1 MQNVLLS
8 LGANLGNP
16 ADMIRR
22 ATELIRINVMSD
34 ARLSPLYETQP
45 VGFTDQPPFINA
57 AVCGTSQLTPL
68 EIHDACKM
76 IERQLG
82 RRQRQRWHEREI
94 DIDVILVGNVIHDDE
109 DVHIPHQRM
118 HERLFVL
125 MPACDILPDAVC
137 PRTGKSLKQ
146 LLQECPDELS
156 KPRQVWGVGCGV

>member
-8 LGANLGNP
+8 LGANLGDP

-22 ATELIRINVMSD
+22 ATELIGITVMSD

-57 AVCGTSQLTPL
+57 AVSGTSLLSPL

-76 IERQLG
+76 IERRLG

-94 DIDVILVGNVIHDDE
+94 DIDVILVGTGIVDHN
-109 DVHIPHQRM
+109 DVHIPHLRM

-125 MPACDILPDAVC
+125 MPACDLMPDAVC
-137 PRTGKSLKQ
+137 PRTGKPLHQ
-146 LLQECPDELS
+146 LLQECPDDLS
-156 KPRQVWGVGCGV
+156 KPKQV